1 MKRPYSVGISWLTI
15 IIFAALVMTGPVL
28 GAQSAADP
36 DPDPY
41 SANNRAPDPRYKT
54 DILVVVAHAADEI
67 LLTSY
72 LAREVFDEGKKVAVV
87 YATASVASYNGF
99 GSEQAGALGKI
110 REMETR
116 QSLASL
122 EISNVWFLSGQDT
135 ASQNVLSS
143 LGHWG
148 HGSNLDELVRIVRLT
163 RPSVILTFLPVF
175 TTGENHGDH
184 QAAGVIATEAFDLA
198 GDPNAYPEQMSPVSN
213 PEANI
218 NFTDGLRPWQP
229 EKIYYFDNPAHDI
242 FVGRGP
248 QYSSDE
254 ISPSRHVSY
263 KLLSAK
269 DLAYNLTQGGGRVE
283 QAIQNHSLDSLKDN
297 NLELAT
303 VPVKFILGKSLVPSG
318 VTEDVFAGIVPGGV
332 PFHRISPAPLPQNTR
347 PALLIGDPWA
357 YYHNF
362 WHAHGLDHLADIA
375 PVEVTVKVGGA
386 LIIPLVI
393 DNPLDRS
400 VDVNLSVQSPRGWDV
415 EPLGP
420 VSVGPHAKYLL
431 RLRASAPSDK
441 VAGWQNFTITA
452 KASGGEDLGNV
463 CLRAELSTDWVAPQ

>member
-1 MKRPYSVGISWLTI
+1 MKRPYSVGISWLRI
-15 IIFAALVMTGPVL
+15 IAAAIVL
-28 GAQSAADP
+28 NGSLLCAQGATDP

-41 SANNRAPDPRYKT
+41 SANNRAPDPRYKA

-72 LAREVFDEGKKVAVV
+72 LAREVFDDGKKVAVV
-87 YATASVASYNGF
+87 YATAGDASYNGF
-99 GSEQAGALGKI
+99 GSEQAVALGKM
-110 REMETR
+110 REIETR
-116 QSLASL
+116 QGLASF
-122 EISNVWFLSGQDT
+122 EISNVWFLSGRDT

-163 RPSVILTFLPVF
+163 RPLVILTFLPVF

-184 QAAGVIATEAFDLA
+184 QAAGVIATEAFELA
-198 GDPNAYPEQMSPVSN
+198 GDPNAYPEQISPVTN
-213 PEANI
+213 PDANM
-218 NFTDGLRPWQP
+218 NFTDGLHPWQP

-242 FVGRGP
+242 FAGRGP
-248 QYSSDE
+248 QYSSSE

-269 DLAYNLTQGGGRVE
+269 ELAYNLTQGGGRVE
-283 QAIQNHSLDSLKDN
+283 EAIQNHSLDSLKDN

-318 VTEDVFAGIVPGGV
+318 VSDDVFAGIVPGGV
-332 PFHRISPAPLPQNTR
+332 PFHRISPSPEPQNTR

-362 WHAHGLDHLADIA
+362 WHAHGLDHLANIA
-375 PVEVTVKVGGA
+375 PVEVTVKVGGE

-393 DNPLDRS
+393 DDPLDRS
-400 VDVNLSVQSPRGWDV
+400 IDVNLSVQSPAGWV
-415 EPLGP
+415 VKPLGP
-420 VSVGPHAKYLL
+420 ISVGPHAKYFL
-431 RLRASAPSDK
+431 RLRASAPSSK
-441 VAGWQNFTITA
+441 VAGWQNFKITA
-452 KASGGEDLGNV
+452 KAGGEDLGNV